1 MSITDPAGPDARH
14 MLLSI
19 AHEFLPGR
27 ENEDARR
34 QLVHKMLT
42 IIVPLVGQESRREAA
57 RVHGILNLQ
66 RDTYD
71 QRTAEV
77 VALRTALRRYLPGCE
92 GDGGV
97 AAQNA
102 MRSTNWTAPGHVP
115 ARLEEP
121 DGGYDVEIIGH
132 GAADGLAE
140 AARVPAG
147 TQGEAIDML
156 ASEFVR
162 GDIEG
167 ASYTIEVRRS
177 PTEDQDDGPGPLAP
191 PVDPPG
197 QPPDASELARRL
209 GGGQLDR
216 P

>member
-1 MSITDPAGPDARH
+1 

-19 AHEFLPGR
+19 VHQYLPGR
-27 ENEDARR
+27 ENEDARGK
-34 QLVHKMLT
+34 LVHEIVT
-42 IIVPLVGQESRREAA
+42 AVVPLVGEESRKEAA
-57 RVHGILNLQ
+57 RLDGLLALR
-66 RDTYD
+66 RDAYD
-71 QRTAEV
+71 RRTAEV

-97 AAQNA
+97 VAQRA
-102 MRSTNWTAPGHVP
+102 MRSTSWTAPGRVP

-132 GAADGLAE
+132 GTADGLAE

-177 PTEDQDDGPGPLAP
+177 PTADQAEDGPGPLP
-191 PVDPPG
+191 PTVDPPG
-197 QPPDASELARRL
+197 QPPDAAELARRL
-209 GGGQLDR
+209 RGGQLDR